1 MDTLKNVVSVGDAVQ
16 KLIHWI
22 LG

>member
-1 MDTLKNVVSVGDAVQ
+1 MDTPKNVVSVGDAVQ